1 MDLHAEEKIVKKYKE
16 DIAIGTDEDDNQR
29 NLGLTESMEFE
40 FSRAFALM
48 ADGSETIPKE
58 QIKDVF
64 AMIGL
69 TFQSWDIDRFVC

>member
-1 MDLHAEEKIVKKYKE
+1 MDLHVEEKILKKYKE
-16 DIAIGTDEDDNQR
+16 DIHSIEEDENSR

-48 ADGSETIPKE
+48 ADGSETIPKD
-58 QIKDVF
+58 QIKDLF

-69 TFQSWDIDRFVC
+69 TFQSWDIDRWVI